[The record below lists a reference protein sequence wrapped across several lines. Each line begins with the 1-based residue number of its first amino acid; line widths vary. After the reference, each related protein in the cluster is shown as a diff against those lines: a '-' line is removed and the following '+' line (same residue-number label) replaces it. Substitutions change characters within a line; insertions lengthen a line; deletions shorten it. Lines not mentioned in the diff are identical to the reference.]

1 MSAVGRGMAMKNS
14 PEKGFMK
21 RVQSAECDS
30 VAFTILLLLCAAAVI
45 VFLSFYFK
53 GYRQPYLMKEV
64 IDLSEGWQYSARG
77 IDQTELATL
86 RTGPLLASNETMT
99 LRRVLDTEVQ
109 EAAILIRTNHQ
120 AVNVYL
126 DSSPLHTDPA
136 FEPGK
141 NPGMALHLFL
151 LPEDYL
157 NKTLEI
163 ELTSPY
169 TLYSGRTSPIL
180 MGTIPSLEAYTLSH
194 SMRSVILMA
203 MCLLIGLVIIVLTL
217 VQTLYGSSPQPQ
229 NLAIGVFAV
238 IWALYY
244 VCTEYIVYQ
253 FFAPFWVSTL
263 SLGFYFT
270 FQAPLSL
277 YFYFSFEHYK
287 KWMLPAVILHSGFAV
302 TAILLQLTGIVSFPQ
317 LVTVNNV
324 FLAGLVYTLALTV
337 LEAIKKNRMMMMA
350 APFLLIAYGFMLY
363 NFSVFYTRHG
373 VVPYTYRDTYFL
385 LILCVLVY
393 NIRQFFS
400 KYYRGL
406 RESEVL
412 TLQNRLATDSY
423 EQIKSHLK
431 EVGGLKHEIKNHL
444 AALHTY
450 LANGRH
456 EEAMQ
461 YLERCLEQTETIFQ
475 VVYHEQFLVNAVIG
489 NLMQRA
495 KALGITVELNLKA
508 GPLHIA
514 DPDFYSLLSN
524 LLDNALGACETLPD
538 GSNRF
543 IHLAMVRREPYL
555 SITCTNSRAG
565 AIQSENGELQTTK
578 AGDGHG
584 YGLWTIRRIADTYDG
599 LVDMDYDES
608 TFTITAALKDK

>member
-1 MSAVGRGMAMKNS
+1 MKNS
-14 PEKGFMK
+14 PVKGFMK
-21 RVQSAECDS
+21 RAQLVERDS
-30 VAFTILLLLCAAAVI
+30 VVFTALLLLSAAAVI

-53 GYRQPYLMKEV
+53 GYRQPYRMKEV
-64 IDLSEGWQYSARG
+64 IDLSESWQYSVEG
-77 IDQTELATL
+77 INQAELATL
-86 RTGPLLASNETMT
+86 RTGPLLAPNETMT
-99 LRRVLDTEVQ
+99 LRRVLDKEVQ

-126 DSSPLHTDPA
+126 DGSPLHTDSA

-141 NPGMALHLFL
+141 NPGMALHLLL

-157 NKTLEI
+157 NKMLEI

-180 MGTIPSLEAYTLSH
+180 MGTIPSLEAYALSL

-203 MCLLIGLVIIVLTL
+203 MCLLIGLGIIALTL
-217 VQTLYGSSPQPQ
+217 VQTLHGSSPQPQ

-263 SLGFYFT
+263 SLGLYFT

-287 KWMLPAVILHSGFAV
+287 KWMLPAVILHNGFAAA
-302 TAILLQLTGIVSFPQ
+302 AILLQLTGIVNLPQ
-317 LVTVNNV
+317 LVTVNNI
-324 FLAGLVYTLALTV
+324 FLAGLVYTIVLAV
-337 LEAIKKNRMMMMA
+337 LEALKNNRMMLLA
-350 APFLLIAYGFMLY
+350 APFLMVAYGSMLY
-363 NFSVFYTRHG
+363 NFTVFYTRHG

-393 NIRQFFS
+393 NVRQFFRI
-400 KYYRGL
+400 YYRVQ
-406 RESEVL
+406 RESAML
-412 TLQNRLATDSY
+412 TLQNRLAKDSY

-431 EVGGLKHEIKNHL
+431 EVGGLKHEIGNHL

-450 LANGRH
+450 LTDGRH
-456 EEAMQ
+456 EEAMR
-461 YLERCLEQTETIFQ
+461 YLERCSGQAETVSQAVF
-475 VVYHEQFLVNAVIG
+475 HNHFLVNAVIG

-495 KALGITVELNLKA
+495 KALGITVELSLKA

-514 DPDFYSLLSN
+514 DPDLYSLLSN
-524 LLDNALGACETLPD
+524 LIDNSLEACEAIPD
-538 GSNRF
+538 EEKRF
-543 IHLAMVRREPYL
+543 IRLSMVRREPYL
-555 SITCTNSRAG
+555 SITCVNSRAG
-565 AIQSENGELQTTK
+565 DIQSENGELQTTK
-578 AGDGHG
+578 GGDGHG

-599 LVDMDYDES
+599 LVDMDYDEG
-608 TFTITAALKDK
+608 TFTITVALKDK